1 MAEVSTIP
9 AYVLSNEN
17 LLQWMLSV
25 PLSRSFCDRR
35 RDYLRELVYVDFHR
49 WNTNRPDHVFR
60 HRWSNFCCS
69 YRQQLD
75 TQRLAAPF
83 AMREGECSLVLACL
97 ECLKDE
103 YIEFAHGDLHI
114 RMDSFGWWQ
123 NMLSRMSSLPLLA
136 HAIWRAQESHSGYA
150 ESDESL
156 PLSLYPY
163 DEGVENYISRNGL
176 NDSHLH
182 VNLVAGAE
190 ICWLNALTFPDEE
203 WKEQQKKFDDIP
215 EVVELYREV
224 HVNLT
229 PEVLHHRILI
239 ARRLRYLLQCYAQ
252 NLSICVRREPEVSP
266 LEQKIEHLGTRLR
279 SLKAIREREAREE
292 ACAEE
297 TEIQEQIRELKQ
309 LEDSEAGPDK
319 LSLPEYLRYIGD
331 VAPENWS
338 AIEVEDDA
346 GIPTCATLHGLFN
359 VPDVEDER
367 RWMSVVLAK
376 LAQFPDPLVDRAFH
390 LYILLMNEFHTFYVQ
405 RDNMYGFKQFQKYSY
420 TSGSVAKSAYYYD
433 HVFRSLHGHGRNSVT
448 NYAELRIAPLSSQK
462 ANVKRIGG
470 ILHGYYHYLLWASS
484 QENLG
489 DTRSMDMDSLLRHLN
504 DLLERFPTRRRVVR
518 PVIVLHLIK
527 QQWSPESEKE
537 EVRYASLRKK
547 NKKILNLWQS
557 LFAKYPLLRKWVR
570 GIDAAADEMD
580 TPPDVFAVS
589 YRAARS
595 VLGLRHATY
604 HAGEDFYHLIS
615 GIRNIWDAVQL
626 LEFQRGDRIGHATA
640 LGVNPQLWL
649 TTMPRCV
656 TPTCG
661 EWLQDLV
668 FLWDLLHECTGYH
681 EISRRLNR
689 DILNLSYSIFHQSGI
704 SPHTLS
710 RVFSLRR
717 LDTET
722 LLSMYTEAED
732 AVLQHL
738 STSLPDAH
746 LRAAPGKAE
755 LALMVA
761 NYIAENVPA
770 DREHDMEKLMVRRA
784 FLNETPEVLSLLLQ
798 WQRDKHV
805 LRRSSVRREVP
816 ADYLSVR
823 ELIFIQQQ
831 ILSRLTSLGIVLET
845 LPTSNL
851 RIGQYKEMGQ
861 HHSLRWLGIGAYEGD
876 SPPPIVLGTDD
887 PGIFATDIK
896 GEFYHLFASLCKRGL
911 NAQAALNLMAEVNE
925 NGNRYAFR
933 TLVENDTEYAD
944 AWRGEKKR

>member
-17 LLQWMLSV
+17 LLQWMLRV
-25 PLSRSFCDRR
+25 PLSRSFRDQR

-49 WNTNRPDHVFR
+49 WNTSRPDHVFH
-60 HRWSNFCCS
+60 HRWSNFCYS
-69 YRQQLD
+69 YRQQQD

-83 AMREGECSLVLACL
+83 ASRGGECSLVLACL

-136 HAIWRAQESHSGYA
+136 HAIWRAQETHPGYA
-150 ESDESL
+150 ENEAVL

-190 ICWLNALTFPDEE
+190 ICWLNALTFPDRE
-203 WKEQQKKFDDIP
+203 WKEQQNKFDNIP

-239 ARRLRYLLQCYAQ
+239 ARRLRYLLQCYAK
-252 NLSICVRREPEVSP
+252 NLSICIRHEPGKCSLVQKVECLDIKLKKLREKREK
-266 LEQKIEHLGTRLR
+266 EQRQKPD
-279 SLKAIREREAREE
+279 
-292 ACAEE
+292 AEE
-297 TEIQEQIRELKQ
+297 LEIQEQICALKKV
-309 LEDSEAGPDK
+309 EKEGDAYDK
-319 LSLPEYLRYIGD
+319 LSLSQYLQYMGD
-331 VAPENWS
+331 VAPDDWS
-338 AIEVEDDA
+338 REELEEDA

-359 VPDVEDER
+359 VPDVEAER
-367 RWMSVVLAK
+367 RWLSVVLEK
-376 LAQFPDPLVDRAFH
+376 LANVYDPLVDRALH
-390 LYILLMNEFHTFYVQ
+390 LYVLLMNEFHTFYVQ
-405 RDNMYGFKQFQKYSY
+405 RDNMYGFKQFQKYSH
-420 TSGSVAKSAYYYD
+420 TTGSVAKCAYYYD

-448 NYAELRIAPLSSQK
+448 NYAELRIAPHSSQK
-462 ANVKRIGG
+462 ENEKRIGG
-470 ILHGYYHYLLWASS
+470 ILHGYYHYLLWVSS
-484 QENLG
+484 QENPG
-489 DTRSMDMDSLLRHLN
+489 DTRNMDMDSLLQKLN
-504 DLLERFPTRRRVVR
+504 DLLAYFPSQRRVVR

-527 QQWSPESEKE
+527 QRWSPECDKDD
-537 EVRYASLRKK
+537 VRYAALRIK
-547 NKKILNLWQS
+547 NKLILRVWQR
-557 LFAKYPLLRKWVR
+557 LFEKYPLLRKWVR

-580 TPPDVFAVS
+580 TPPDVFAVA
-589 YRAARS
+589 YRTARS

-615 GIRNIWDAVQL
+615 GVRNIWDAVQL
-626 LEFQRGDRIGHATA
+626 LEFQRGDRLGHATA

-649 TTMPRCV
+649 ATMPRCV
-656 TPTCG
+656 TPTRG

-668 FLWDLLHECTGYH
+668 FLWDLLHECAGHH
-681 EISRRLNR
+681 EIARRLNR
-689 DILNLSYSIFHQSGI
+689 DILNLSYSIFHHAGI
-704 SPHTLS
+704 SPHTLG
-710 RVFSLRR
+710 RVFALRA
-717 LDTET
+717 LDSDT
-722 LLSMYTEAED
+722 LMNMYGKAEN
-732 AVLQHL
+732 AVMEHL
-738 STSLPDAH
+738 ATSLQDTY
-746 LRAAPGKAE
+746 LRAAPRNE
-755 LALMVA
+755 EMVRLVSLH
-761 NYIAENVPA
+761 IAENPPVG
-770 DREHDMEKLMVRRA
+770 RGHDTESLMVRRA
-784 FLNETPEVLSLLLQ
+784 FLNETPEVLSLLLCWLSDHQ
-798 WQRDKHV
+798 VWQRA
-805 LRRSSVRREVP
+805 SVRCEVP
-816 ADYLSVR
+816 ADYLSVQ

-831 ILSRLTSLGIVLET
+831 IQSRLTARGIVLET

-851 RIGQYKEMGQ
+851 RISQYKEMGQ

-911 NAQAALNLMAEVNE
+911 NAQAALNLLAEVNE

-933 TLVENDTEYAD
+933 TLVENDTEYSD
-944 AWRGEKKR
+944 ERRV

>member
-25 PLSRSFCDRR
+25 PLSQSFREQK
-35 RDYLRELVYVDFHR
+35 RDYLRELAYVDFHR

-60 HRWSNFCCS
+60 HRWSKFCYS
-69 YRQQLD
+69 YRQQQD
-75 TQRLAAPF
+75 THRIGAPF

-103 YIEFAHGDLHI
+103 YIEFTHGDLHI

-136 HAIWRAQESHSGYA
+136 HAVWRTCEMHPGYA
-150 ESDESL
+150 RQGAL
-156 PLSLYPY
+156 VPLALYPY
-163 DEGVENYISRNGL
+163 DEGVENYISRYGL

-203 WKEQQKKFDDIP
+203 WQEQQKQFDSIP

-239 ARRLRYLLQCYAQ
+239 ARRMRYLLQCYAQ
-252 NLSICVRREPEVSP
+252 ERTIYVCPESEQDPVQQK
-266 LEQKIEHLGTRLR
+266 LEQLSDRLKFFAETREKNG
-279 SLKAIREREAREE
+279 LKELS
-292 ACAEE
+292 AEE
-297 TEIQEQIRELKQ
+297 KRIQASIEELRDVKEINGTHLTISQYLRFIGEI
-309 LEDSEAGPDK
+309 APDK
-319 LSLPEYLRYIGD
+319 WTSD
-331 VAPENWS
+331 
-338 AIEVEDDA
+338 EVDDDA

-359 VPDVEDER
+359 VPDVEAEC
-367 RWMSVVLAK
+367 RWMKIVLEK
-376 LAQFPDPLVDRAFH
+376 LAYTADPYVDRLLH

-405 RDNMYGFKQFQKYSY
+405 RDNLYGFKQFQKYSHV
-420 TSGSVAKSAYYYD
+420 TGSLTKSAYYYD
-433 HVFRSLHGHGRNSVT
+433 HVFRSLHGSGRNSMT
-448 NYAELRIAPLSSQK
+448 NYAELRIAPHISK
-462 ANVKRIGG
+462 KENIKRIGG
-470 ILHGYYHYLLWASS
+470 ILHGYFHYLRWISAREPS
-484 QENLG
+484 G
-489 DTRSMDMDSLLRHLN
+489 DTQNLSFDSLLHQLN
-504 DLLERFPTRRRVVR
+504 DLLDGGKIEHRVVR

-527 QQWSPESEKE
+527 KPWEHGTVKE
-537 EVRYASLRKK
+537 EVRYESLRATYQQ
-547 NKKILNLWQS
+547 ILETWKS
-557 LFAKYPLLRKWVR
+557 LFSKYPLLRKWVR

-580 TPPDVFAVS
+580 TPPDVFSVS
-589 YRAARS
+589 YRTARS
-595 VLGLRHATY
+595 VLGLRHVTY

-615 GIRNIWDAVQL
+615 GIRNVWDAVNL
-626 LEFQRGDRIGHATA
+626 LEFQRGDRLGHATA
-640 LGVNPQLWL
+640 LGVNPELWL
-649 TTMPRCV
+649 ATMPRCV
-656 TPTCG
+656 SPTRG

-668 FLWDLLHECTGYH
+668 FLWDLLHDCDGYH

-689 DILNLSYSIFHQSGI
+689 DILNIAYDIFRQSDI

-710 RVFSLRR
+710 RVFELRN
-717 LDTET
+717 LDPV
-722 LLSMYTEAED
+722 LMLGMYEEAEGEILSRMMKTSHEPHIQTVPD
-732 AVLQHL
+732 KQELVRRVSVMLAETAPVDRAVNQ
-738 STSLPDAH
+738 
-746 LRAAPGKAE
+746 E
-755 LALMVA
+755 LLL
-761 NYIAENVPA
+761 I
-770 DREHDMEKLMVRRA
+770 RRA
-784 FLNETPEVLSLLLQ
+784 FLIETPKVLSLLLQ
-798 WQRDKHV
+798 WQGDKEV
-805 LRRSSVRREVP
+805 LQRSSVRCEVP

-831 ILSRLTSLGIVLET
+831 ILSRLTARGVVLET

-876 SPPPIVLGTDD
+876 YPPPIVLGTDD

-896 GEFYHLFASLCKRGL
+896 GEFYHLFASLCKRDL

-933 TLVENDTEYAD
+933 TLTENDTEYAD
-944 AWRGEKKR
+944 SWQNGKSR